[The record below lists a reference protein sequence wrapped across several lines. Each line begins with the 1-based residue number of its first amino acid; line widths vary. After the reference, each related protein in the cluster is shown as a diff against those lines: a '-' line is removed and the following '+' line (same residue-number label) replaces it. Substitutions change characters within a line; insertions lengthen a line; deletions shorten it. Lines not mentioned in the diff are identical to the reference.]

1 MVVVVAVAVVVV
13 VEVVV
18 VVSFVWPPEAG
29 GEFFRR
35 LSVTSPLHGE
45 HEKQTKLKSQK
56 MLAKRIQNKL
66 YLYQVICN
74 KHDLHKACLALPC
87 CLD

>member
-1 MVVVVAVAVVVV
+1 MVVVVVVHVV
-13 VEVVV
+13 VVV

-45 HEKQTKLKSQK
+45 HGKQTKLKSQK
-56 MLAKRIQNKL
+56 MLTKRIQNKL
-66 YLYQVICN
+66 YLYQGICN
-74 KHDLHKACLALPC
+74 KHDLHKTCLALPC